1 MEKLRELRKKNKLS
15 MKDFGA
21 IFGLSE
27 STISLYET
35 GKREP
40 DIATMINMANY
51 FNISVDELLGIEK
64 PCKEDVIEKDS
75 QQNTNSDT
83 SPVMVNFERMC
94 SLLDEKI
101 LIRIHI
107 ILHSLRSI
115 QKNSDI
121 ATDDKEYIFDG
132 VADFIR
138 NIELYV
144 DNYQSASAENNGFDF
159 CEYNKLFINSEID
172 IIKKIVNNTN
182 PQKTE
187 LTKSKIVIPFYEMP
201 ASAGLGMWLNDD
213 TPIEWVTVP
222 RNKKTTEA
230 DFLLEVRGDS
240 MQPKFFDGD
249 RVLVKQSQSIYE
261 GEIGVFILNNESYI
275 KKMGR
280 NELISLNP
288 AYKPIKL
295 KEYDDIRCAGK
306 VIGTLDLQ

>member
-1 MEKLRELRKKNKLS
+1 MEKLRELRKQNKLS
-15 MKDFGA
+15 MKDFGE

-40 DIATMINMANY
+40 DIATMINMAKY
-51 FNISVDELLGIEK
+51 FNISVDELLGVERTYN
-64 PCKEDVIEKDS
+64 EDVIKNDS
-75 QQNTNSDT
+75 QQSSKADT

-94 SLLDEKI
+94 SLLDEKT
-101 LIRIHI
+101 LSRIYI

-115 QKNSDI
+115 QKNSNI
-121 ATDDKEYIFDG
+121 HTDNKEYIFES

-144 DNYQSASAENNGFDF
+144 DNYQSASTETNNFDF
-159 CEYNKLFINSEID
+159 YEYNKLFINSEID

-182 PQKTE
+182 PQKKE
-187 LTKSKIVIPFYEMP
+187 SNESKIVIPFYETP
-201 ASAGLGMWLNDD
+201 ISAGLGSWLGDE
-213 TPIEWVTVP
+213 TPAIWVTVP
-222 RNKKTTEA
+222 RNNKTISA
-230 DFLLEVRGDS
+230 DFMLEIRGDS
-240 MQPKFFDGD
+240 MQPNFFDGD
-249 RVLVKQSQSIYE
+249 RVLVKQSESICE

-288 AYKPIKL
+288 AYNPIKL
-295 KEYDDIRCAGK
+295 TEYDDIRCAGK
-306 VIGTLDLQ
+306 VLGILDLQ

>member
-1 MEKLRELRKKNKLS
+1 MEKLRELRKQNKLS

-27 STISLYET
+27 STISLYEN

-40 DIATMINMANY
+40 DISTMINMAKY

-64 PCKEDVIEKDS
+64 NCKENIINKSYE
-75 QQNTNSDT
+75 QNTKADT
-83 SPVMVNFERMC
+83 SPVIANFERMC
-94 SLLDEKI
+94 SLLNKKT
-101 LIRIHI
+101 LNKIHI

-121 ATDDKEYIFDG
+121 DTNNKEYIFEK

-144 DNYQSASAENNGFDF
+144 DNYQSASAENNNFDF

-187 LTKSKIVIPFYEMP
+187 SNESKIVIPFYETP
-201 ASAGLGMWLNDD
+201 ISAGLGSWLTDE
-213 TPIEWVTVP
+213 TPAVWVTVQ
-222 RNKKTTEA
+222 RNNKTISA
-230 DFLLEVRGDS
+230 DFMLEVRGDS

-249 RVLVKQSQSIYE
+249 RVLVKQSESIYE

-280 NELISLNP
+280 NELVSLNP
-288 AYKPIKL
+288 AYNPIKL
-295 KEYDDIRCAGK
+295 TEYDNIRCAGK